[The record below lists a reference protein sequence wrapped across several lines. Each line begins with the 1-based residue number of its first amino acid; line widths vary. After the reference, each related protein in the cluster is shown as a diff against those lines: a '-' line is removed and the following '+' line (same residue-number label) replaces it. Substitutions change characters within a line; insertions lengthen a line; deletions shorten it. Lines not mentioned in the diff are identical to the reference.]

1 MNTGFSLIRVSYN
14 PIICA
19 RYGFWHPCNT
29 FGNKYNNRNEP
40 EMKETCCMKHL
51 EYVALWQKS
60 NALSRVVIRVDKQDV
75 IYGDV
80 QDEKWV
86 YQKCRISKQ

>member
-1 MNTGFSLIRVSYN
+1 
-14 PIICA
+14 
-19 RYGFWHPCNT
+19 
-29 FGNKYNNRNEP
+29 
-40 EMKETCCMKHL
+40 MKETCCMKHL